1 MDSELLERVLLAH
14 GGLDQWN
21 RFDIVG
27 ATIVT
32 GGQLFGIKGVPQD
45 PTPRRMTLESLGKGR
60 SCAKVLPEA
69 SCR

>member
-45 PTPRRMTLESLGKGR
+45 PTPRRMTVATKAGMDSRRTLWSD
-60 SCAKVLPEA
+60 
-69 SCR
+69 